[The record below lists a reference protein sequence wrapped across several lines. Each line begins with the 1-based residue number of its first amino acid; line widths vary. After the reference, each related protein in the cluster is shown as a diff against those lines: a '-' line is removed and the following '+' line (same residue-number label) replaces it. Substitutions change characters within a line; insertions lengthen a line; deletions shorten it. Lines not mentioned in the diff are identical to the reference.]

1 MLTYPKYAPL
11 SSPRLSQKSSNH
23 IQFHSFYYYNEIVY
37 LFRMSLSPLTPLTP
51 LPPLSSLLMRMRLFV
66 DLLQL
71 CYAVVG
77 VALCS
82 AERGVA
88 HQLLYIAHIGL
99 LVEQMGGEGVSQHVR

>member
-1 MLTYPKYAPL
+1 
-11 SSPRLSQKSSNH
+11 
-23 IQFHSFYYYNEIVY
+23 
-37 LFRMSLSPLTPLTP
+37 
-51 LPPLSSLLMRMRLFV
+51 MRMRLFV

-99 LVEQMGGEGVSQHVR
+99 LVEQVRGEGVSQHVRRAFALHLCPLQLALDNSLDGRAREWFAICRDDERSIA